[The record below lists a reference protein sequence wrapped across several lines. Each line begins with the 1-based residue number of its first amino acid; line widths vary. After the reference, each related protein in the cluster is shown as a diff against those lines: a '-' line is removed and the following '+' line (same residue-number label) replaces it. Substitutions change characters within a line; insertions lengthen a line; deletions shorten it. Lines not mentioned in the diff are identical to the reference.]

1 MKEERYISMQEA
13 KDLGF
18 ITEIIEP
25 ISAISNTNKNKKN
38 MSKKN
43 LKDAL
48 AVAKGM
54 STVKE
59 ISGMIRVA

>member
-1 MKEERYISMQEA
+1 MKCPLYLVLEQRHA
-13 KDLGF
+13 DTDDLK
-18 ITEIIEP
+18 E
-25 ISAISNTNKNKKN
+25 
-38 MSKKN
+38 KN
-43 LKDAL
+43 LNDAL